1 MTVKNLGAL
10 RALADDTRL
19 RLYNILSHQELN
31 VNEIVRIMQMGQ
43 SRVSRHL
50 KILTEAG
57 LLTSRRDGLRV
68 YYSANEAQ
76 EIEPLGSAVRTF
88 IEREP
93 SVKADLLRTQEVVRE
108 RSRRTRQFFDSIAGS
123 WEDLKKEIYG
133 EFDLN
138 AEIMRHVNACGTAV
152 DVGCGTGDLID
163 LLQNKADR
171 VIGIDSSPGMLE
183 QARHRFEG
191 QTRAELRLGEV
202 EHLPLSDGEADL
214 TVMNMVLHH
223 LSQPEGAIREVGRT
237 LKPGDPFLIAE
248 LEKHGLDSMRDAFGD
263 RWLGFDRRD
272 MQRWLKS
279 AGFTFT
285 DDLAFELNHRL
296 KLIIY
301 RSRKT

>member
-1 MTVKNLGAL
+1 MNGKTLSAL

-19 RLYNILSHQELN
+19 RFYNILSHQELN
-31 VNEIVRIMQMGQ
+31 VNEIVRVMAMGQ

-57 LLTSRRDGLRV
+57 LLTSRRDGLWV
-68 YYSANEAQ
+68 YYSTNEA
-76 EIEPLGSAVRTF
+76 EEVETLGSAVRALV
-88 IEREP
+88 EREP
-93 SVKADLLRTQEVVRE
+93 SIRADLLRTQEIVRE
-108 RSRRTRQFFDSIAGS
+108 RSRRTQQFFDSIAGS
-123 WEDLKKEIYG
+123 WEDLKREIYG

-138 AEIMRHVNACGTAV
+138 AEIMRHVNESGTVV

-171 VIGIDSSPGMLE
+171 VIGVDSSPGMLE

-191 QTRAELRLGEV
+191 QNRIELRLGEV
-202 EHLPLSDGEADL
+202 EHLPLSDSEADL
-214 TVMNMVLHH
+214 AVMNMVLHH

-248 LEKHGLDSMRDAFGD
+248 LEKHDLDSMREAFGD

-272 MQRWLKS
+272 VQRWLKS
-279 AGFTFT
+279 AGFTLT
-285 DDLAFELNHRL
+285 DEMGFELNRRL
-296 KLIIY
+296 KLILY